1 MSPSLTKP
9 FLLKFWLALSQDLNI
24 LKFQDI
30 VFLYVAELMH
40 QYYNNTLPLM
50 FTDFFTPVNRVH
62 TYNTRLASKSTYFM
76 PRVETNFGK
85 FNIRFQ
91 GAKIWNS
98 IQDDLTKLSRFSFKI
113 KLKSSL
119 VASY

>member
-1 MSPSLTKP
+1 M
-9 FLLKFWLALSQDLNI
+9 
-24 LKFQDI
+24 
-30 VFLYVAELMH
+30 
-40 QYYNNTLPLM
+40 
-50 FTDFFTPVNRVH
+50 PVNRVH

-76 PRVETNFGK
+76 PRVKTNFGK

-98 IQDDLTKLSRFSFKI
+98 IQDDLTKLSRFSFKN